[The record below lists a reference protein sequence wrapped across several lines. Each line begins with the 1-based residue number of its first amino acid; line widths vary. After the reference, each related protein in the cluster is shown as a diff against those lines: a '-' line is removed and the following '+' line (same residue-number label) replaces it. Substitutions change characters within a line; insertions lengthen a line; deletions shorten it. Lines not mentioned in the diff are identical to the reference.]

1 MTDTSTSSP
10 KLGDTAKVW
19 SGIRDIDIKVGEAS
33 PGQKLPFAPYSKYEL
48 IAIGVIMAPTFTWA
62 RTNMDSG
69 YALPVMGGA
78 AVLTL
83 LVVIALR
90 VGIPKRRPSLATRM
104 RFLYR
109 TIWPLHITTSTA
121 GRPRQRTPEN

>member
-1 MTDTSTSSP
+1 MTDTTTGP

-33 PGQKLPFAPYSKYEL
+33 PGQKLPGAPYSKYEL
-48 IAIGVIMAPTFTWA
+48 IAIGVIMGPATTWA

-69 YALPVMGGA
+69 YALPVIGAA

-83 LVVIALR
+83 LVVVALR
-90 VGIPKRRPSLATRM
+90 VGMPKRRPSLATRM

-109 TIWPLHITTSTA
+109 CIRPLHITTSTA
-121 GRPRQRTPEN
+121 PTRPRNSET